1 MYKLFYYYSLLV
13 FIFIEDDLEART
25 RRTEA
30 LCWLAQGKKK
40 KPGRLFLFLLI
51 LEINYIYFDKQ
62 KTDWII
68 YSTIKVTQNHI

>member
-13 FIFIEDDLEART
+13 FIFIKDDLEART

-40 KPGRLFLFLLI
+40 TRKTISISFDTRNKLHLL
-51 LEINYIYFDKQ
+51 
-62 KTDWII
+62 
-68 YSTIKVTQNHI
+68 

>member
-13 FIFIEDDLEART
+13 FIFIKDDLEART

-40 KPGRLFLFLLI
+40 TQ
-51 LEINYIYFDKQ
+51 EDYF
-62 KTDWII
+62 
-68 YSTIKVTQNHI
+68 YFF